1 MLLRHLVISLMLLAS
16 VATAETNTTQ
26 THRIEVVVTVAGMQE
41 TADSIQQTSQQVAA
55 LTRRLSEKKEFTS
68 EEHQLIAELTNAL
81 NNHAVAVNNIA
92 NALPKQLEE
101 IQGSAISILDHA
113 TGNVQQVVT
122 TSKTG
127 LVDPTLDRI
136 QTQVLVFIVLLGVVL
151 IGVIWFGLW
160 QIRSI
165 VATGSETISNITQ
178 TMKSVEKVVE
188 RVNRSEE
195 HSGSN

>member
-1 MLLRHLVISLMLLAS
+1 MLLRHLLISLMLLAS
-16 VATAETNTTQ
+16 VSIAETNTTQ
-26 THRIEVVVTVAGMQE
+26 THRIEVTVTVAGMQE
-41 TADSIQQTSQQVAA
+41 TANSIQQTSQQVAA
-55 LTRRLSEKKEFTS
+55 LTERLSEKKEFT
-68 EEHQLIAELTNAL
+68 EEDHKLISELTNAL

-122 TSKTG
+122 TSKTD

-136 QTQVLVFIVLLGVVL
+136 QTQVLVFIILLGAIL

-178 TMKSVEKVVE
+178 TMKSVEKVVDK
-188 RVNRSEE
+188 VNRAEE
-195 HSGSN
+195 RTDSN

>member
-1 MLLRHLVISLMLLAS
+1 MLLRHLLISLMLFAS
-16 VATAETNTTQ
+16 VAIAETNSTQ
-26 THRIEVVVTVAGMQE
+26 THRIEVTVTVAGMQE

-55 LTRRLSEKKEFTS
+55 LTERLSEKKEFT
-68 EEHQLIAELTNAL
+68 EEDHKLITELTNAL

-101 IQGSAISILDHA
+101 IQGSAIGILDHA
-113 TGNVQQVVT
+113 TGNVQQVIT
-122 TSKTG
+122 TSKTD

-136 QTQVLVFIVLLGVVL
+136 QTQALVFIVLLGTIL

-188 RVNRSEE
+188 KVNKTEDS
-195 HSGSN
+195 